1 VKSGFVAL
9 VGKPNVGKSTLV
21 NALVGRQVSI
31 VTAKPQTTRRRILG
45 VVHGEGYQIVL
56 VDTPGLVEPR
66 NALGRKMTKII
77 EAEGRE
83 ADLVLLVVDLTSKPT
98 KADREAFARV
108 EALGVPRLLVANKV
122 DRARKPEQALPLLAA
137 YGELGEFAEVFPVS
151 AAEGTNLDRLREA
164 IVARLP
170 EGEQFFP
177 EDMDTDLDTQTWIE
191 EVVREQVLNRT
202 RQEIPHSV
210 AVKVED
216 MQPGEENPEV
226 LMIRVHLF
234 VERASQKRI
243 LIGSKGA
250 LLKEIGQHAR
260 ELIQKELDR
269 KIYLDLWV
277 KVKEDWRDREDWL
290 RALGYE

>member
-1 VKSGFVAL
+1 MKSGFVAL
-9 VGKPNVGKSTLV
+9 VGKPNVGKSTLI
-21 NALVGRQVSI
+21 NALVGRPVSI
-31 VTAKPQTTRRRILG
+31 VTEKPQTTRRRILG
-45 VVHGEGYQIVL
+45 VVHGEGHQIVL
-56 VDTPGLVEPR
+56 VDTPGLVKPR

-83 ADLVLLVVDLTSKPT
+83 ADLVLLVVDMTGKPT
-98 KADREAFARV
+98 AADREAYARV
-108 EALGVPRLLVANKV
+108 AALPVPRLLVANKI
-122 DRARKPEQALPLLAA
+122 DRARKPAQAMPLLAA
-137 YGELGEFAEVFPVS
+137 YGELGEFEEVFPIS
-151 AAEGTNLDRLREA
+151 AAEGTNLELLRA
-164 IVARLP
+164 ALVARLP
-170 EGEQFFP
+170 EGDPFFP

-191 EVVREQVLNRT
+191 EIVREQVLNRT

-216 MQPGEENPEV
+216 MQPGDNPEV

-250 LLKEIGQHAR
+250 LLKEVGQKAR
-260 ELIQKELDR
+260 ELIQEGLGR
-269 KIYLDLWV
+269 KVYLDLWV

>member
-1 VKSGFVAL
+1 MKSGFVAL

-31 VTAKPQTTRRRILG
+31 VTEKPQTTRRRILG

-56 VDTPGLVEPR
+56 VDTPGLVQPR

-98 KADREAFARV
+98 KADHEAFARV

-137 YGELGEFAEVFPVS
+137 YGELGEFEEVFPIS

-164 IVARLP
+164 LVARLP
-170 EGEQFFP
+170 EGDPFFP

-191 EVVREQVLNRT
+191 EIVREQVLNRT

-216 MQPGEENPEV
+216 MQPGDNPEV

-234 VERASQKRI
+234 VEKASQKRI
-243 LIGSKGA
+243 LIGSKGT
-250 LLKEIGQHAR
+250 LLKEIGQKSR
-260 ELIQKELDR
+260 EQIQERLGQ
-269 KIYLDLWV
+269 KIFLDLWV

>member
-1 VKSGFVAL
+1 MKSGFVAV
-9 VGKPNVGKSTLV
+9 VGKPNVGKSTLI

-31 VTAKPQTTRRRILG
+31 VTEKPQTTRRRILG
-45 VVHGEGYQIVL
+45 VVHGEGHQIVL
-56 VDTPGLVEPR
+56 VDTPGLVKPR
-66 NALGRKMTKII
+66 NALGRKMTRII

-83 ADLVLLVVDLTSKPT
+83 ADLVLLVVDMTGKPT
-98 KADREAFARV
+98 AADREAYARV
-108 EALGVPRLLVANKV
+108 AALPVPRLLVANKI
-122 DRARKPEQALPLLAA
+122 DRARKPAQAMPLLAA
-137 YGELGEFAEVFPVS
+137 YGELGEFEEVFPIS
-151 AAEGTNLDRLREA
+151 AAEGTNLELLRA
-164 IVARLP
+164 ALVARLP
-170 EGEQFFP
+170 EGDPFFP

-191 EVVREQVLNRT
+191 EVIREQVLNRT

-216 MQPGEENPEV
+216 MQPGDNPEV

-234 VERASQKRI
+234 VERNSQKRI

-250 LLKEIGQHAR
+250 LLKEVGQNAR
-260 ELIQKELDR
+260 ELIQEGLGR
-269 KIYLDLWV
+269 KVYLDLWV